1 MSKKKKSGKKTAL
14 KVIGII
20 LAVVVVFVGVYA
32 ALMAWT
38 PAATTYSGEI
48 NPYITADA
56 ALVSAHRSGGG
67 IMPENTMLAFESC
80 MNSKDFNTDIFEFD
94 LHITRITSLS
104 SCTTIRLTEPPTQ
117 SNISAMR
124 MSSPLTIHMPSCA
137 S

>member
-56 ALVSAHRSGGG
+56 ALVS
-67 IMPENTMLAFESC
+67 
-80 MNSKDFNTDIFEFD
+80 
-94 LHITRITSLS
+94 TSLG
-104 SCTTIRLTEPPTQ
+104 RRNHARKHDARVRVMHEQQGFQYRYL
-117 SNISAMR
+117 
-124 MSSPLTIHMPSCA
+124 
-137 S
+137 

>member
-48 NPYITADA
+48 NPYILLMPRSFPHIARA
-56 ALVSAHRSGGG
+56 A
-67 IMPENTMLAFESC
+67 ESC
-80 MNSKDFNTDIFEFD
+80 PK
-94 LHITRITSLS
+94 TRCSRS
-104 SCTTIRLTEPPTQ
+104 SH
-117 SNISAMR
+117 A
-124 MSSPLTIHMPSCA
+124 
-137 S
+137 

>member
-1 MSKKKKSGKKTAL
+1 MSKKKKSGKKPAL

-94 LHITRITSLS
+94 LHITKDNKLILLHDDTLDR
-104 SCTTIRLTEPPTQ
+104 TTNAVEYFGYEDVKPIDHT
-117 SNISAMR
+117 
-124 MSSPLTIHMPSCA
+124 
-137 S
+137 